1 MVATSCD
8 LNVPRCTTKGQQVRL
23 HGSREVS
30 SLITEPPGTPV
41 IPCCNKIYHIWN
53 WAASEVLRLFRRSTH
68 THPAL
73 GRVVSLQMR
82 WRRGWRGNED
92 DMKVKM
98 KWKITQPG
106 HEEGNAKE
114 EGGGKHRHQHTWPGA
129 GKPWKGKGK
138 EKRRPTDTEKDQRRG
153 EGRKCLNQP
162 TTAKPTP
169 T

>member
-30 SLITEPPGTPV
+30 SLITEPPV
-41 IPCCNKIYHIWN
+41 IPCCNKNISYMKL
-53 WAASEVLRLFRRSTH
+53 SCQRSFTSVQTFHTH
-68 THPAL
+68 TPCLRKGGLLANEVKERL
-73 GRVVSLQMR
+73 KREWR
-82 WRRGWRGNED
+82 WYESEDEMKNYPTGTRGGER
-92 DMKVKM
+92 KR
-98 KWKITQPG
+98 
-106 HEEGNAKE
+106 